1 VIKWPQ
7 YASVWRW
14 HFYAGLL
21 CIPFICWLAV
31 TGSIYLFRSDYEAW
45 HDRAIERLEY
55 VGARQSPAAE
65 VDAALASLPASSFNR
80 YEPPATARGAAQILV
95 QSRGELYRIA
105 VHPRSLAILRTEK
118 ESGRLMEAV
127 FALHGSLGMGDP
139 GSYVMETAASWTIV
153 MIVSGMFLWFPRNM
167 KSLRG
172 VLIPRL
178 GSGGRVWW
186 RDLHAV
192 SGIWISVIVLV
203 MLLSGLPWASGW
215 GSYFIWMRNLTTA
228 TATAPDWPISKR
240 PPGDVP
246 VSESTM
252 PGMTAAEMAA
262 MPSVAGSSGAASA
275 EPRGWTVTDLNVV
288 VPVVERQH
296 LARPIWILPPAK
308 ADGNWVGT
316 SQAQDRTQRSQVKVD
331 AATGEILEK
340 SSFADQPRLDKI
352 VNVGVSL
359 HEGHLFGRVN
369 QALLLTTAIVLV
381 GMSVSAI
388 AMWWRRRPSGRLG
401 APRAPGERQVII
413 GLLVTVCLLAVLF
426 PMFGASLIVVVL
438 LERLV
443 LVRIPRV
450 SEWLGLRAR

>member
-153 MIVSGMFLWFPRNM
+153 MIVSGLYLWFPRNVR
-167 KSLRG
+167 SLRG
-172 VLIPRL
+172 VLFPRL
-178 GSGGRVWW
+178 GANGRVWW

-192 SGIWISVIVLV
+192 SGLWISVIVLI

-215 GSYFIWMRNLTTA
+215 GSYFLWMRNLTTA
-228 TATAPDWPISKR
+228 TATAPDWPISKEA
-240 PPGDVP
+240 PGRVADAQ
-246 VSESTM
+246 SSM

-262 MPSVAGSSGAASA
+262 MPSMGGSNRAATQQ
-275 EPRGWTVTDLNVV
+275 PWTMSDLNTV
-288 VPVVERQH
+288 VPAVERQH
-296 LARPIWILPPAK
+296 LPRPVWILPPTK
-308 ADGNWVGT
+308 PGENWVGT
-316 SQAQDRTQRSQVKVD
+316 SQAQDRTQRRQVKVD
-331 AATGEILEK
+331 AANGAILEA
-340 SSFADQPRLDKI
+340 SSFADQPRLDRI
-352 VNVGVSL
+352 VNIGVSL

-369 QALLLTTAIVLV
+369 QAILLITAVVLI

-388 AMWWRRRPSGRLG
+388 VMWWRRRPRGRLG
-401 APRAPGERQVII
+401 APRPARERQMIV
-413 GLLVTVCLLAVLF
+413 GLLVTVCVLAVLL
-426 PMFGASLIVVVL
+426 PMFGASLVLVLL
-438 LERLV
+438 LERFV
-443 LVRIPRV
+443 LVRIPVV
-450 SEWLGLRAR
+450 SEWLGLTTRQ